1 MQVEDAA
8 ARYLAFSPA
17 VTDKAAIKTLIE
29 AAPGVTA
36 SHAAIHAALDA
47 WWADNVR
54 LIEALPGG
62 NVYSLRRRFM
72 QSIAATLTPY
82 GLLAV
87 HTVRGAMASYF
98 KTLEAD
104 FKSIAASGWNAE
116 LIPDDE
122 ILASQFPEVLAAQA
136 ERQARIAELT
146 ALFAAA
152 DEVEDEAEVEAEDDA
167 EAGGVLPSA
176 VARQL
181 KEENRED
188 RAALNELLDQMRGL
202 AGELFDAGQRAGV
215 VGTRER
221 RAEYTAGLS
230 LRAPDLAPYDRLLA
244 LHERRRVGDQP
255 RTGGRSPRPR
265 RGRAADRGDHGAR
278 RTAGRAPG
286 AGRRAAP
293 AEGGGAE
300 AERQRDELVAQAR
313 AKIGADDAR
322 RLILA
327 RLLRTLHDG
336 YDAYLRRHRRDFVAA
351 VENLWDKYAVTARD
365 ILLERDRAAAELA
378 GFLAELGYE

>member
-1 MQVEDAA
+1 MREVLFVPRADNEHPERSPASVRGTESKDAA
-8 ARYLAFSPA
+8 ARYLAFAPA

-72 QSIAATLTPY
+72 QSIAATVTPY

-122 ILASQFPEVLAAQA
+122 ILASQFPAVLAAQA
-136 ERQARIAELT
+136 ERQARIAELG

-152 DEVEDEAEVEAEDDA
+152 DEAEDEAEVEAEDDTA
-167 EAGGVLPSA
+167 AGGVLPSA
-176 VARQL
+176 AARQL
-181 KEENRED
+181 REENGED
-188 RAALNELLDQMRGL
+188 RARLKELLDQMRGQ
-202 AGELFDAGQRAGV
+202 AGELFDAGQRAGL

-221 RAEYTAGLS
+221 RTEYTTGLN
-230 LRAPDLAPYDRLLA
+230 LRAPDLASYDRLLA
-244 LHERRRVGDQP
+244 LHERSALVVSRVLDV
-255 RTGGRSPRPR
+255 GRHARAEAER
-265 RGRAADRGDHGAR
+265 LIEAIMVARGTAD
-278 RTAGRAPG
+278 RAPG
-286 AGRRAAP
+286 AGGRAAP
-293 AEGGGAE
+293 AQGGGAE
-300 AERQRDELVAQAR
+300 RGAAAGRAGGPGASEDRGAR
-313 AKIGADDAR
+313 GPAADPGA
-322 RLILA
+322 
-327 RLLRTLHDG
+327 
-336 YDAYLRRHRRDFVAA
+336 AA
-351 VENLWDKYAVTARD
+351 VD
-365 ILLERDRAAAELA
+365 AAGRL
-378 GFLAELGYE
+378 

>member
-1 MQVEDAA
+1 MRRTRCFADVSPRRTVRRTAHAKRDSAD
-8 ARYLAFSPA
+8 YLSFSPA

-136 ERQARIAELT
+136 ERQARIAELA

-167 EAGGVLPSA
+167 EAGG
-176 VARQL
+176 
-181 KEENRED
+181 
-188 RAALNELLDQMRGL
+188 RAAFGGGAAAQG
-202 AGELFDAGQRAGV
+202 GEPGGSGA
-215 VGTRER
+215 
-221 RAEYTAGLS
+221 AE
-230 LRAPDLAPYDRLLA
+230 
-244 LHERRRVGDQP
+244 
-255 RTGGRSPRPR
+255 
-265 RGRAADRGDHGAR
+265 RAAGPDAR
-278 RTAGRAPG
+278 
-286 AGRRAAP
+286 AGRRAVRRGA
-293 AEGGGAE
+293 AGRGGGHA
-300 AERQRDELVAQAR
+300 
-313 AKIGADDAR
+313 GAPGR
-322 RLILA
+322 V
-327 RLLRTLHDG
+327 
-336 YDAYLRRHRRDFVAA
+336 HRR
-351 VENLWDKYAVTARD
+351 
-365 ILLERDRAAAELA
+365 AEPA
-378 GFLAELGYE
+378 CA

>member
-1 MQVEDAA
+1 MTSDH
-8 ARYLAFSPA
+8 YLAFAPA

-136 ERQARIAELT
+136 ERQARIVELG

-152 DEVEDEAEVEAEDDA
+152 DEVEDEAEVETEDDA

-181 KEENRED
+181 KEENGED
-188 RAALNELLDQMRGL
+188 RARLNELLDQMRGL

-215 VGTRER
+215 VGVRER

-230 LRAPDLAPYDRLLA
+230 LRAPDLAPYVRLLA
-244 LHERRRVGDQP
+244 LHEKGALVI
-255 RTGGRSPRPR
+255 SP
-265 RGRAADRGDHGAR
+265 ALEE
-278 RTAGRAPG
+278 
-286 AGRRAAP
+286 GRRAR
-293 AEGGGAE
+293 AEAE
-300 AERQRDELVAQAR
+300 RLIEAITAREERLAAHQALADELRRLKAEERSAERQRDELVAQAR

-365 ILLERDRAAAELA
+365 ILRERDRAAAELA
-378 GFLAELGYE
+378 EFLAELGYE

>member
-1 MQVEDAA
+1 MTDG
-8 ARYLAFSPA
+8 RYLAFSPT

-36 SHAAIHAALDA
+36 SHAAIHTALDA
-47 WWADNVR
+47 WWADSVR
-54 LIEALPGG
+54 LVEALPGG
-62 NVYSLRRRFM
+62 NVFSLRRRFM

-136 ERQARIAELT
+136 ERQARIAELA

-152 DEVEDEAEVEAEDDA
+152 DEVEEEAEVEAEDDA

-221 RAEYTAGLS
+221 RAEYTAGLT
-230 LRAPDLAPYDRLLA
+230 LRAPDLAPYVRLLA
-244 LHERRRVGDQP
+244 LHEK
-255 RTGGRSPRPR
+255 
-265 RGRAADRGDHGAR
+265 GALPFDP
-278 RTAGRAPG
+278 ALDE
-286 AGRRAAP
+286 GRRA
-293 AEGGGAE
+293 GAE
-300 AERQRDELVAQAR
+300 VERLIEAIRARDARLEAHQALADELRRLKGEERSAERQRDELVAQAR
-313 AKIGADDAR
+313 AKIEADDAR

-327 RLLRTLHDG
+327 RLQRTLHDG

-365 ILLERDRAAAELA
+365 ILAERDRAAAELA

>member
-1 MQVEDAA
+1 VA
-8 ARYLAFSPA
+8 
-17 VTDKAAIKTLIE
+17 DKAAIKPLIE

-47 WWADNVR
+47 WWTDNVR

-72 QSIAATLTPY
+72 QSIAATVTPY

-122 ILASQFPEVLAAQA
+122 ILASQFPKVLAAQA
-136 ERQARIAELT
+136 ERQARIAELG

-152 DEVEDEAEVEAEDDA
+152 DEAEDEAEAEEDA
-167 EAGGVLPSA
+167 EAGGALPSA

-188 RAALNELLDQMRGL
+188 RARLNEMLDQMRGL

-230 LRAPDLAPYDRLLA
+230 LRAPDLTPYGRLLA
-244 LHERRRVGDQP
+244 LHEK
-255 RTGGRSPRPR
+255 
-265 RGRAADRGDHGAR
+265 GALVVN
-278 RTAGRAPG
+278 PG
-286 AGRRAAP
+286 LEEGRRAR
-293 AEGGGAE
+293 AEAE
-300 AERQRDELVAQAR
+300 RLIETILARDKRLEAHQALADELRRLKAEERSAERQRDGLVAQAR
-313 AKIGADDAR
+313 TKIGADDAR

-327 RLLRTLHDG
+327 RLLDALRDG

-351 VENLWDKYAVTARD
+351 VDNLWEKYAITARD
-365 ILLERDRAAAELA
+365 ILRERDRAAAELA
-378 GFLAELGYE
+378 GFLVELGYE

>member
-1 MQVEDAA
+1 
-8 ARYLAFSPA
+8 
-17 VTDKAAIKTLIE
+17 
-29 AAPGVTA
+29 
-36 SHAAIHAALDA
+36 
-47 WWADNVR
+47 
-54 LIEALPGG
+54 
-62 NVYSLRRRFM
+62 
-72 QSIAATLTPY
+72 
-82 GLLAV
+82 
-87 HTVRGAMASYF
+87 VRGAMASYF

-122 ILASQFPEVLAAQA
+122 ILASQFPEVLAARA
-136 ERQARIAELT
+136 ERQARIAELG

-152 DEVEDEAEVEAEDDA
+152 DEGEDEAEDDV

-202 AGELFDAGQRAGV
+202 AGELFDTGQRAGL
-215 VGTRER
+215 VGARER

-230 LRAPDLAPYDRLLA
+230 LRAPDLAPYVRLLA
-244 LHERRRVGDQP
+244 LHERGALVI
-255 RTGGRSPRPR
+255 SP
-265 RGRAADRGDHGAR
+265 ALEE
-278 RTAGRAPG
+278 
-286 AGRRAAP
+286 GRRAR
-293 AEGGGAE
+293 AEAE
-300 AERQRDELVAQAR
+300 RLIEAITAREERLTVHQALADELRRLKADERIAERQRDELVAQAR
-313 AKIGADDAR
+313 AAIGADDAR

-336 YDAYLRRHRRDFVAA
+336 YDAYLRRHRREVVAA

-365 ILLERDRAAAELA
+365 ILAERDRAAAELA
-378 GFLAELGYE
+378 GFLVELGYE

>member
-1 MQVEDAA
+1 MRPSAGATDTPGMP
-8 ARYLAFSPA
+8 RHLAFSPA

-136 ERQARIAELT
+136 ERQARIAELQ

-152 DEVEDEAEVEAEDDA
+152 DEGEEEAEVEAEDDA

-188 RAALNELLDQMRGL
+188 RARLKELLDQMRGL

-215 VGTRER
+215 VARGS
-221 RAEYTAGLS
+221 AGPS
-230 LRAPDLAPYDRLLA
+230 TP
-244 LHERRRVGDQP
+244 
-255 RTGGRSPRPR
+255 
-265 RGRAADRGDHGAR
+265 
-278 RTAGRAPG
+278 PG
-286 AGRRAAP
+286 
-293 AEGGGAE
+293 
-300 AERQRDELVAQAR
+300 
-313 AKIGADDAR
+313 
-322 RLILA
+322 
-327 RLLRTLHDG
+327 
-336 YDAYLRRHRRDFVAA
+336 
-351 VENLWDKYAVTARD
+351 
-365 ILLERDRAAAELA
+365 
-378 GFLAELGYE
+378 

>member
-1 MQVEDAA
+1 MA

-17 VTDKAAIKTLIE
+17 VADKAAIKTLIE

-136 ERQARIAELT
+136 ERQARIAELA

-188 RAALNELLDQMRGL
+188 RAAPE
-202 AGELFDAGQRAGV
+202 
-215 VGTRER
+215 
-221 RAEYTAGLS
+221 
-230 LRAPDLAPYDRLLA
+230 
-244 LHERRRVGDQP
+244 
-255 RTGGRSPRPR
+255 
-265 RGRAADRGDHGAR
+265 RAAGPDAR
-278 RTAGRAPG
+278 
-286 AGRRAAP
+286 AGRRAVRRGA
-293 AEGGGAE
+293 AGRGGG
-300 AERQRDELVAQAR
+300 RAR
-313 AKIGADDAR
+313 APGR
-322 RLILA
+322 V
-327 RLLRTLHDG
+327 
-336 YDAYLRRHRRDFVAA
+336 HRR
-351 VENLWDKYAVTARD
+351 
-365 ILLERDRAAAELA
+365 AEPA
-378 GFLAELGYE
+378 CA